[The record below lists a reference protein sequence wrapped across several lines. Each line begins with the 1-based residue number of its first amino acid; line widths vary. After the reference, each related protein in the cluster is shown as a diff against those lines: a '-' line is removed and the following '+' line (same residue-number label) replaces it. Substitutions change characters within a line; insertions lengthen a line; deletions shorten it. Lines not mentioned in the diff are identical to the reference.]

1 MIASPLNYT
10 GGKYRLLPQLL
21 PLFPR
26 DIRIFADLFCGGC
39 NVGLN
44 TEAEQVLYNDADR
57 HLVDLFTTFRTLD
70 RNTALDWIDGIIAR
84 YGLSDVS
91 THGYAHYRCD
101 GATGLAAYNR
111 EPYLRLRRDFNQRVR
126 EGRTDDYSN
135 ILFYVLIVYAFNNQI
150 RFNSQGEYNLP
161 VGKRDFNAQMR
172 RKLTG
177 FIDRLQSQNC
187 RFTCRDFR
195 SFDTSGLGPRD
206 LVYADPPYLITC
218 ATYNEQGGWCEEDE
232 RDLLDLLDGLHRRQI
247 RFALSNV
254 LRSKGREN
262 RILLR
267 WLAERPDYQA
277 VPLDFDYSNSNYH
290 TKDRDSG
297 SEEVLIVSY
306 PPPVP

>member
-101 GATGLAAYNR
+101 GASGLAA
-111 EPYLRLRRDFNQRVR
+111 
-126 EGRTDDYSN
+126 
-135 ILFYVLIVYAFNNQI
+135 
-150 RFNSQGEYNLP
+150 
-161 VGKRDFNAQMR
+161 
-172 RKLTG
+172 
-177 FIDRLQSQNC
+177 
-187 RFTCRDFR
+187 
-195 SFDTSGLGPRD
+195 
-206 LVYADPPYLITC
+206 
-218 ATYNEQGGWCEEDE
+218 
-232 RDLLDLLDGLHRRQI
+232 
-247 RFALSNV
+247 
-254 LRSKGREN
+254 
-262 RILLR
+262 
-267 WLAERPDYQA
+267 
-277 VPLDFDYSNSNYH
+277 
-290 TKDRDSG
+290 
-297 SEEVLIVSY
+297 
-306 PPPVP
+306 

>member
-206 LVYADPPYLITC
+206 LVYADPPLSHHLRHLQR
-218 ATYNEQGGWCEEDE
+218 AGRLVRGG
-232 RDLLDLLDGLHRRQI
+232 RAG
-247 RFALSNV
+247 S
-254 LRSKGREN
+254 
-262 RILLR
+262 
-267 WLAERPDYQA
+267 
-277 VPLDFDYSNSNYH
+277 
-290 TKDRDSG
+290 SG
-297 SEEVLIVSY
+297 SSGRPA
-306 PPPVP
+306 PPADPLCPLQCPAQQRAGEPDPAPLAGGAPGLSGRPPGLRLQQLQLPHEGP

>member
-1 MIASPLNYT
+1 M
-10 GGKYRLLPQLL
+10 
-21 PLFPR
+21 
-26 DIRIFADLFCGGC
+26 
-39 NVGLN
+39 
-44 TEAEQVLYNDADR
+44 
-57 HLVDLFTTFRTLD
+57 
-70 RNTALDWIDGIIAR
+70 
-84 YGLSDVS
+84 
-91 THGYAHYRCD
+91 
-101 GATGLAAYNR
+101 
-111 EPYLRLRRDFNQRVR
+111 
-126 EGRTDDYSN
+126 
-135 ILFYVLIVYAFNNQI
+135 LIVYAFNNQI

-306 PPPVP
+306 PPPVS